1 MDKFFRFGLTY
12 PIESLRIGSSNNENK
27 LEMVLNVPAKCLS
40 VVTSTFVHR
49 AKRYDH
55 LVSSLYSNLSNFAY
69 FLLLKT
75 IHIFGHLL
83 MGEYTW
89 KVITAE
95 SVALYILCTVSFF
108 TVKIFPSVNS
118 SIRSLLLS
126 YVIFCSVPLTI
137 SIHPTDIP

>member
-12 PIESLRIGSSNNENK
+12 PTESLRIGSSNNVNK

-83 MGEYTW
+83 MVG
-89 KVITAE
+89 
-95 SVALYILCTVSFF
+95 
-108 TVKIFPSVNS
+108 N
-118 SIRSLLLS
+118 IRGKLLL
-126 YVIFCSVPLTI
+126 LNL
-137 SIHPTDIP
+137 